1 MDNFNGRY
9 TTNEKITEDAKLEAK
24 DQTEKGKT
32 IITNDAYAVGEVV
45 EQLMFKLESLRGLL
59 VK

>member
-9 TTNEKITEDAKLEAK
+9 TTNEKITEDQKKPEK
-24 DQTEKGKT
+24 EQIEKGKT
-32 IITNDAYAVGEVV
+32 IITNEAYAVGEVV